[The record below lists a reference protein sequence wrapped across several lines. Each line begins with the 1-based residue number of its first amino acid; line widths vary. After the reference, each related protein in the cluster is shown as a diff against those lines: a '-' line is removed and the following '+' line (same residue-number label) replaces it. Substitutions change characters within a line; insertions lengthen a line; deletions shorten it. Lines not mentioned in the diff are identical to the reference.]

1 MNAKRAFLPL
11 CLLVTSIFA
20 PCLAHAGEG
29 GQEGKTEKEFLSSDL
44 SQDTAEHRQVL
55 ALDRRDWRFIVYC
68 KFTGNAVKLLK
79 SDDLN
84 SVATFLHRRMAID
97 TKIENDDE
105 ELTFFDWDYQ
115 FTPKGKTYIAGKKIK
130 KPHYYSDFPITP
142 GTIFGGCRYVWELG
156 IWQGFP
162 SLLAKKDCDYI
173 IREYGI
179 LIDPLP
185 AATVGKY
192 VLINSKFYAAAENA
206 RKQMEERKLP
216 TRTAPEDFADFVDD
230 RVVAIEDRRDGMEDG
245 EFRLFFSEDTG
256 ILAAYY
262 ALWGDAP
269 RNVRIDSYWLIEP
282 SLDVF
287 AVTADFHQE
296 KYKEIARFLDELFV
310 KFPDAPG
317 IIKYPHSYHY
327 EPDGDD
333 DDDDD
338 EFTGN
343 LPPPGG
349 ETAPCRALFPES
361 VTMTLTLHPG
371 QVIGKDCRIWELKI
385 WEELGKHLRQ
395 AGKPYYLFTGET
407 YKYVTRD
414 AMENDKRPVRPL
426 EQVEPKYCL
435 KIDLPLYEKME
446 RLRQRMTAPQSK

>member
-1 MNAKRAFLPL
+1 MHRCFGIKP
-11 CLLVTSIFA
+11 
-20 PCLAHAGEG
+20 
-29 GQEGKTEKEFLSSDL
+29 KT
-44 SQDTAEHRQVL
+44 
-55 ALDRRDWRFIVYC
+55 
-68 KFTGNAVKLLK
+68 N
-79 SDDLN
+79 
-84 SVATFLHRRMAID
+84 
-97 TKIENDDE
+97 NDDE
-105 ELTFFDWDYQ
+105 HLQFIDWDYR
-115 FTPKGKTYIAGKKIK
+115 FKPKLRRYIAGKKR
-130 KPHYYSDFPITP
+130 PRPLPNFPLAP
-142 GTIFGGCRYVWELG
+142 EMLFGGCHYVWELD
-156 IWQGFP
+156 IWRGFP
-162 SLLAKKDCDYI
+162 ELFAKKDFDYI
-173 IREYGI
+173 IYA
-179 LIDPLP
+179 LAAPVFYDSLP
-185 AATVGKY
+185 TASAGKY
-192 VLINSKFYAAAENA
+192 VLINSKLYAAAENA

-230 RVVAIEDRRDGMEDG
+230 RVVAIADKRDGMEDG

-269 RNVRIDSYWLIEP
+269 RNVSIDSHWLIEP

-296 KYKEIARFLDELFV
+296 KHKETARFLDELFV

-333 DDDDD
+333 DDD
-338 EFTGN
+338 EFTGS

-349 ETAPCRALFPES
+349 ETAPCRVLFPES

-371 QVIGKDCRIWELKI
+371 QVIGRDCRIWELKI

-407 YKYVTRD
+407 YKCVTRD
-414 AMENDKRPVRPL
+414 AMGNDKRPVRPL
-426 EQVEPKYCL
+426 DQVEPKYCL

-446 RLRQRMTAPQSK
+446 RLRQRMTAPRSK